1 MKKPLRVQVVQV
13 PRENARR
20 SWDSALDLLA
30 DAFAQRILDKSRAEA
45 AAELGLTPSEVAPD
59 PNGIAEIARAH
70 GLSLVGGDR

>member
-1 MKKPLRVQVVQV
+1 MARQADHPNLQV

-59 PNGIAEIARAH
+59 PSRVAEIARAH
-70 GLSLVGGDR
+70 GRSLVGGDR